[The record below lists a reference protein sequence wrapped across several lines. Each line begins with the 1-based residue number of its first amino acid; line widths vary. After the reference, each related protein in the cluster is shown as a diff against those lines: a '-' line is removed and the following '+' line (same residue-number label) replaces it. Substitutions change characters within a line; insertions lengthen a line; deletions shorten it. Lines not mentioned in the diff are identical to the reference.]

1 MTKTRTQKPA
11 DVISDTHVADLISQE
26 DAAQLIGAAR
36 RTIQYWEQQG
46 WITTA
51 QAVAAPTGKRGRPAR
66 LYNRADIIRV
76 AIERGR
82 NPKA

>member
-1 MTKTRTQKPA
+1 MKRKIQPE
-11 DVISDTHVADLISQE
+11 LISQK
-26 DAAQLIGAAR
+26 DAAALVGGVQ

-82 NPKA
+82 KPKA